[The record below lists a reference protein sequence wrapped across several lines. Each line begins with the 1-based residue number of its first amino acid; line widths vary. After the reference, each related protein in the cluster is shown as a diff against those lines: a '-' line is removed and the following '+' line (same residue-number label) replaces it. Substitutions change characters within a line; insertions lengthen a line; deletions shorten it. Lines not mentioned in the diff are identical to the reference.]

1 MAEWGPDGWINEN
14 GPMIL
19 NKNGTFIKNEYS
31 WNKAANM
38 LYIES
43 PADVGFSYLHTESY
57 SDFYFNDDI
66 VSKDNLMALLSFF
79 IKFREY
85 KGREFYI
92 SGESYAGIYIPM
104 LAYEI
109 INYNKIVPEDNK
121 INLKGIMIGNGVV
134 NNTLSS
140 EGFSKFDYVSLIIL

>member
-1 MAEWGPDGWINEN
+1 MQ
-14 GPMIL
+14 
-19 NKNGTFIKNEYS
+19 
-31 WNKAANM
+31 
-38 LYIES
+38 YIES

-66 VSKDNLMALLSFF
+66 VAKDNLLALLSFF
-79 IKFREY
+79 SKFPEY

-109 INYNKIVPEDNK
+109 INYNKLVQK
-121 INLKGIMIGNGVV
+121 IIK
-134 NNTLSS
+134 
-140 EGFSKFDYVSLIIL
+140 LI